1 MKNNTETKI
10 WNATLYLRLSRD
22 DGDKEESNSITG
34 QRELLRDFIRNRP
47 ELREYAVRIDDGFTG
62 SNFERP
68 DFKKMMEDVK
78 EGRTNCIIVKDL
90 SRFGRNYLDAG
101 EYIEKIFPFLGV
113 RFIAVNDNYD
123 SLGEKS
129 ASDDLVI
136 PFKNLINEAY
146 CRDISV
152 KVRTQLE
159 IKRKSGQYIGAFAV
173 YGYMKDDTDKNRL
186 VVDEYAAD
194 IVRDI
199 FAWKLDGMSPQDIA
213 VRLNQSGIRFI
224 AVNDGFDTLTAERG
238 ADGYLVP
245 LKNLINEVY
254 SKDISKKSGSALA
267 TKQKNGD
274 FIGAWAPYGYRKCAD
289 DPHKLEPDEATAPVV
304 RQIFQWRVDGMSVTR
319 IAKKLNDS
327 GIPSP
332 SAYLYNTGVCKTE
345 KYNGAVWHIQAVK
358 IILTRQVYIGHMVQG
373 TKRQSFYESRKQYK
387 KPQEEWVI
395 VENTHEP
402 IIDRDTFEKVQEIMR
417 QRNEEYFEKLG
428 RFSYLETTENILKG
442 LIYCADCK
450 RPLVRYKNVSHNKK
464 LWYTF
469 ICQTHSNDITSCPK
483 KNIREDA
490 LIPMLM
496 QAIQT
501 QIELAADMDELVRR
515 VNSSP
520 KHRKRTA
527 DLQGRLDSAK
537 KTLKRYNNLYDS
549 LYQNYVD
556 KLMTEQEYITLK
568 SRYRAE
574 AEEAERLIEALT
586 RQQAEES
593 EHTPENRFLTAFG
606 SFKGEDTLTKEMAQA
621 LIERVYV
628 DGSSNIEIVF
638 RYRDEYRALC
648 TYLEGKENGA

>member
-213 VRLNQSGIRFI
+213 IRLNQSGILSPMEYKKSLGMKFATSFKANAQAAWSANSVLRI
-224 AVNDGFDTLTAERG
+224 
-238 ADGYLVP
+238 
-245 LKNLINEVY
+245 LKN
-254 SKDISKKSGSALA
+254 
-267 TKQKNGD
+267 
-274 FIGAWAPYGYRKCAD
+274 P
-289 DPHKLEPDEATAPVV
+289 
-304 RQIFQWRVDGMSVTR
+304 
-319 IAKKLNDS
+319 
-327 GIPSP
+327 
-332 SAYLYNTGVCKTE
+332 
-345 KYNGAVWHIQAVK
+345 
-358 IILTRQVYIGHMVQG
+358 VYIGVLTQGKETTPSYKVRKRIIKPEDEWAVIPDSHEPIVRREDFETVQKVLTLDTRRSPDDSNVQLFSGMVFCGECGASMVRKTVPSGNKKYVYYVCSAHKQDKSCSSHG
-373 TKRQSFYESRKQYK
+373 KRDKALEEVVLETVKQYIRDVIDLDDILSMTDTAPLRTAEAQKVQRQLDK
-387 KPQEEWVI
+387 KRSEHERLQKLLMSLY
-395 VENTHEP
+395 ENLADG
-402 IIDRDTFEKVQEIMR
+402 IIDRDEYARLKQNYSGRAAECEKQMDALQESLVQIKEHGGEHREWMT
-417 QRNEEYFEKLG
+417 
-428 RFSYLETTENILKG
+428 RFRKHQNITDLERSIAVALIDRI
-442 LIYCADCK
+442 LIYKDNRVEVHFRFEDEFA
-450 RPLVRYKNVSHNKK
+450 
-464 LWYTF
+464 W
-469 ICQTHSNDITSCPK
+469 QMDILRRSQ
-483 KNIREDA
+483 IRE
-490 LIPMLM
+490 
-496 QAIQT
+496 
-501 QIELAADMDELVRR
+501 V
-515 VNSSP
+515 V
-520 KHRKRTA
+520 
-527 DLQGRLDSAK
+527 
-537 KTLKRYNNLYDS
+537 
-549 LYQNYVD
+549 
-556 KLMTEQEYITLK
+556 
-568 SRYRAE
+568 
-574 AEEAERLIEALT
+574 
-586 RQQAEES
+586 
-593 EHTPENRFLTAFG
+593 
-606 SFKGEDTLTKEMAQA
+606 
-621 LIERVYV
+621 
-628 DGSSNIEIVF
+628 
-638 RYRDEYRALC
+638 
-648 TYLEGKENGA
+648 